1 MERLG
6 LLLVVTGAVMMTIA
20 AIVER
25 VQWHGG
31 LAPPSGIQ
39 RMVNIALVL
48 LGLGA
53 LMMGIELV
61 PGG

>member
-1 MERLG
+1 
-6 LLLVVTGAVMMTIA
+6 MMTIA

-25 VQWHGG
+25 VQWHRG
-31 LAPPSGIQ
+31 LALPSGIQ

-61 PGG
+61 PGGQ